1 MAQGI
6 PTLQVPVAPAPMV
19 APAPYVPPT
28 SYVTPAPYVP
38 QTPPAPTGNISGQL
52 DAGHGKSI
60 IDAASNYNI
69 MEIINRGLAY
79 AIIIA
84 GFLSVIFIFVGGIS
98 FILSGGQEDKIKSAV
113 STIRY
118 AIIGL
123 IVTILATVI
132 IGTVG
137 KAMGLDIIQ
146 YIKFGEIIDT
156 IKSITSSAG
165 TTQGLN

>member
-1 MAQGI
+1 MARISEPGSQSI
-6 PTLQVPVAPAPMV
+6 VEAAQ
-19 APAPYVPPT
+19 
-28 SYVTPAPYVP
+28 SY
-38 QTPPAPTGNISGQL
+38 QIL
-52 DAGHGKSI
+52 
-60 IDAASNYNI
+60 
-69 MEIINRGLAY
+69 EIINRGLAY

-84 GFLSVIFIFVGGIS
+84 GFLSVVFIFFGGIS

-137 KAMGLDIIQ
+137 KAMGLDIIR
-146 YIKFGEIIDT
+146 YINFGDIIDT
-156 IKSITSSAG
+156 ITQVTSDNGSG
-165 TTQGLN
+165 NGGSRSLD